1 MSAMPKRPAKTSKSP
16 ATAPAV
22 TGRRI
27 AAKVD
32 SAKGDIKAQRFDKTG
47 LTSRIQGL
55 VAARGQRAQA
65 KRDAR

>member
-1 MSAMPKRPAKTSKSP
+1 MPNRPAKTSKSP

-27 AAKVD
+27 AAKAEDVEG
-32 SAKGDIKAQRFDKTG
+32 KIKAQRMDKTG
-47 LTSRIQGL
+47 QNTRIKGH

-65 KRDAR
+65 KRDSR